1 MNNVNPQVQISMD
14 LFLDL
19 LSYFNSEDPSPVEAS
34 IIHAALEDKFDKL
47 VARKLFTDY
56 KRAPTPAEREAARQ
70 AYLDHAQISKSHRSN
85 TETSF

>member
-1 MNNVNPQVQISMD
+1 MSTKQVQIDED

-19 LSYFNSEDPSPVEAS
+19 LSYFNSDDPSPDVAAQIRS
-34 IIHAALEDKFDKL
+34 ALEDKFDKL

-70 AYLDHAQISKSHRSN
+70 AYLDHAQISKSYRSPV
-85 TETSF
+85 ETSL

>member
-1 MNNVNPQVQISMD
+1 MSTKQVQIDED

-19 LSYFNSEDPSPVEAS
+19 LSYFNSDDPSPDVADQIRS
-34 IIHAALEDKFDKL
+34 ALEEKFDKL

-70 AYLDHAQISKSHRSN
+70 QYLDHAQISNSYRSPV
-85 TETSF
+85 ETSL

>member
-1 MNNVNPQVQISMD
+1 MSKQVQIDED

-19 LSYFNSEDPSPVEAS
+19 LSYFNSDDPSPVAAAL
-34 IIHAALEDKFDKL
+34 IHAALEEKFDKL

-70 AYLDHAQISKSHRSN
+70 QYLDHAQISKSYRSPV
-85 TETSF
+85 ETSL